1 MSADIS
7 ALTKY
12 SDLVA
17 NNSKLRS
24 EIWNQSVIGDARERN
39 AFKDFIGG
47 EGSGKPIVEKRDL
60 SKGGSEKVT
69 FTTVAPVRGQGVLG
83 ENELK
88 TNVRKINFGTFDVT
102 VDLIRHA
109 VSWTQVLQLLRFTGK
124 TIDQLSSEIMAEW
137 YGRKEQDDCQIVLR
151 NTALATPANLVYVGN
166 RASDAAVLSTDE
178 LSTTTIEQ
186 SKQALISNGA
196 APIGLDKG
204 PMGSDVPKFLFFA
217 PDQFVRPL
225 RSTGTY
231 LQSLRDAGVR
241 GDQNSLFTGKY
252 AMWDNNIVFPHN
264 VVIDTADG
272 RQGSP
277 LQPIAYL
284 GTAIASAAAT
294 VVTGGGVRYA
304 AGDGDYFAYFPGF
317 SWKTFDS
324 EVVPTNSSTKYL
336 MLYEVA
342 GANKGKYEIV
352 SYTQA
357 GVHASG
363 KQITVTRDSLASPTL
378 AGNIVAKA
386 ASRMVQ
392 AFSSGAIILPCTV
405 NGVILGYGLHLGAE
419 ALYYAKG
426 AVEVERIMH
435 WDDFKTESGDRAH
448 LQAVGVQGVRGFA
461 AYRDTIGRYPNFQ
474 LVVGA
479 ASIPGIS
486 PEPYTG

>member
-7 ALTKY
+7 AITKY
-12 SDLVA
+12 SELVA
-17 NNSKLRS
+17 SNSKLRS

-60 SKGGSEKVT
+60 AKGGSEKVT

-137 YGRKEQDDCQIVLR
+137 YGRKEQDDCQVVLR
-151 NTALATPANLVYVGN
+151 NTALANGANTVFVSN
-166 RASDAAVLSTDE
+166 RANEAALLSTDV

-186 SKQALISNGA
+186 SKQSLISNGA
-196 APIGLDKG
+196 SPLGLDKG

-217 PDQFVRPL
+217 PDQFIRPL

-241 GDQNSLFTGKY
+241 GDQNSLFSGKY

-264 VVIDTADG
+264 VVVDTADG

-284 GTAIASAAAT
+284 GTAIASSAAT
-294 VVTGGGVRYA
+294 VITGGGKAYP

-317 SWKTFDS
+317 SWKTYDS
-324 EVVPTNSSTKYL
+324 ESVATDTATKYL
-336 MLYEVA
+336 MIYEVS

-352 SYTQA
+352 SYLQS

-363 KQITVTRDSLASPTL
+363 KQITVTRDSYASPAF
-378 AGNIVAKA
+378 AGNVTAKA

-392 AFSSGAIILPCTV
+392 AFSSGAVIMPCTIG
-405 NGVILGYGLHLGAE
+405 GVILGYGLHLGAE

-426 AVEVERIMH
+426 SIEVERIMH
-435 WDDFKTESGDRAH
+435 WDDFKTETGDRAH

-461 AYRDTIGRYPNFQ
+461 AYKDTIGRYPNFQ
-474 LVVGA
+474 LVIGA

-486 PEPYTG
+486 PEPKTS